1 MIDNQKNNNA
11 ENMQQ
16 NEASSLAGKESL
28 TYNTSCEPLKMPEY
42 GRLVLQMVEY
52 ALTIE
57 DRNARLAYAKKIVRV
72 MAGLNPQMKHV
83 PDYQHKLWDH
93 LAYLANYELDVD
105 YPFEIHRFR
114 EDEQPHR
121 LTYPGTKIKLR
132 HYGHLVENLL
142 EQLELKAHTPERNQ
156 LIVLVAERMRR
167 NLMDWKGD
175 APDDERIARDIMHY
189 TNNVISVND
198 VLDCL
203 SQVSRGKRGRR
214 N

>member
-1 MIDNQKNNNA
+1 M
-11 ENMQQ
+11 
-16 NEASSLAGKESL
+16 
-28 TYNTSCEPLKMPEY
+28 
-42 GRLVLQMVEY
+42 
-52 ALTIE
+52 
-57 DRNARLAYAKKIVRV
+57 
-72 MAGLNPQMKHV
+72 
-83 PDYQHKLWDH
+83 
-93 LAYLANYELDVD
+93 ANYELDVD